1 MNCKLVLKFDKYW
14 GVISG
19 VMAIGIVLDPRYK
32 INLLDYFFPQI
43 YGDQSG
49 YEIEKVKILFKDL
62 VREYEI
68 NMKGKKLVSSCQNP
82 NINICQSVDGRKDA
96 WRRDFAKHQ
105 IAKKSEPSN
114 YKLELDYYLEEPTL
128 PDSDEEFDILVWWKA
143 NGLKY
148 PILQMIAR
156 DFLAIPISTV
166 ASESSF
172 STGGRFLTPHRSRLQ
187 PDTLEALMC
196 VQDWLWTDIEGN

>member
-1 MNCKLVLKFDKYW
+1 
-14 GVISG
+14 
-19 VMAIGIVLDPRYK
+19 
-32 INLLDYFFPQI
+32 
-43 YGDQSG
+43 
-49 YEIEKVKILFKDL
+49 VKILFKDL
-62 VREYEI
+62 VREYEM

-148 PILQMIAR
+148 PILQMISR

-172 STGGRFLTPHRSRLQ
+172 STGGQLLTPRRSRLH

-196 VQDWLWTDIEGN
+196 VQDWLWTNIEGN